1 MLAWKTLCP
10 LWSACK
16 TSATWALYGP
26 LDLSFFPPL
35 IFYPKNISR
44 SFKYPYKVFIYTE
57 FDCEFQQKKKRE
69 SNNISVNLHCKL
81 VSYIPF
87 FFSYKPYQYL
97 GILVASSG
105 KNYKQISTLLFVSF
119 SVNSSSGVSFSGPTS
134 TANENFPKVSCRHST
149 VSWVFWM
156 MLAFFVHPSWLQPQ
170 IQVFRNHNVGKTWSR
185 AVSGPRFVTVIRMR
199 MSSGVFFAYSAQ
211 TSQ

>member
-1 MLAWKTLCP
+1 MSNTVNLNSNNDCINKTAKK
-10 LWSACK
+10 SSK
-16 TSATWALYGP
+16 STGIYQ
-26 LDLSFFPPL
+26 F
-35 IFYPKNISR
+35 IFY
-44 SFKYPYKVFIYTE
+44 YKVFIYFE
-57 FDCEFQQKKKRE
+57 FDCEFQKRKSE
-69 SNNISVNLHCKL
+69 KRKQNQTISQLRFIQERIEHICLYLTNL
-81 VSYIPF
+81 F

-97 GILVASSG
+97 GISVASTG

-149 VSWVFWM
+149 VSWVLWM
-156 MLAFFVHPSWLQPQ
+156 MLAFFVHPSCLQPQ